1 MTGKQ
6 SARLFLKKSEDG
18 ETRAL
23 NRGSADQVLWSS
35 PADEHLCELEKVVE
49 LFDGFISLFI
59 HKFEHF

>member
-1 MTGKQ
+1 MPSGYHTGQQ

-35 PADEHLCELEKVVE
+35 PADEHLCELEKVV
-49 LFDGFISLFI
+49 
-59 HKFEHF
+59 